1 MRQNK
6 IWTVTLLTLLLS
18 ALSLAAPR
26 VALVKINKGSAQL
39 DGKAFK
45 VAQMANE
52 GQVLTVDA
60 GSEVRIQLLGSSSEM
75 TVSGPKKVNIQ
86 KAALA
91 SQAEKVTR
99 GGLAVTLDIGNRN
112 TAGALVTR
120 GSSKSPEK
128 ARLKA
133 IRPGLPPVKREG
145 AYFLDWDSNS
155 DITLPDNIEVRVA
168 IVPQDENVGDPIEAS
183 FTGSLPVLELPPDA
197 VEPGEGYDFNLTV
210 TQDEGLLVRYNQS
223 FRILNSDQ
231 QSLLQGAKD
240 EMLERY
246 NEEKSVLPLLRLAS
260 LYQALD
266 QNREVLKYLEVA
278 LRSPYLKENDVELKT
293 KLEDM
298 VTQFRK
304 GLDMTIPVID

>member
-120 GSSKSPEK
+120 GSSKSLHRCPHSAPLWT
-128 ARLKA
+128 ARCTRTRA
-133 IRPGLPPVKREG
+133 APGCVAPPGER
-145 AYFLDWDSNS
+145 DH
-155 DITLPDNIEVRVA
+155 
-168 IVPQDENVGDPIEAS
+168 
-183 FTGSLPVLELPPDA
+183 PPDRRGRRTP
-197 VEPGEGYDFNLTV
+197 E
-210 TQDEGLLVRYNQS
+210 R
-223 FRILNSDQ
+223 FRD
-231 QSLLQGAKD
+231 D
-240 EMLERY
+240 
-246 NEEKSVLPLLRLAS
+246 
-260 LYQALD
+260 
-266 QNREVLKYLEVA
+266 
-278 LRSPYLKENDVELKT
+278 
-293 KLEDM
+293 
-298 VTQFRK
+298 
-304 GLDMTIPVID
+304 